1 MPDIFSLCIRLATKH
16 YIYSMIE
23 ELVKIHDKFSV
34 EIKLGFLARKKQ
46 EISDFAVNTWIFIP
60 NSLDINRET
69 YEKTDFYRDLKS
81 NIRLITPVYL
91 LRDIAIRDKEPFSL
105 MEKSFQ
111 DLASEPTRTRIAE
124 YEYHIRMFV
133 SIVKSALRGEINHIL
148 INGIVED
155 SEYLVDEYVENA
167 RKIAENYRHLRR
179 IINVPTISK
188 ELLNYYLFGDEF
200 LSNLIEQY
208 SFKLIDGFNFKTVL
222 QESGRAKL
230 MGLINAE
237 VGYKRDMGHPA
248 VERDSPD
255 RNRDLVFRLSLLKK
269 YAENE
274 LFLTTNKR
282 RDGVWVE
289 QVYLSIAAG
298 LSMVFATAIAFSFQ
312 LKFGNLTMPF
322 FVALVVSYMLKDRI
336 KELARYYFAHKLGRR
351 FFDHR
356 TDVSLSDHNIG
367 WSKESM
373 DFITEAKVPD
383 EVVKVRNRSA
393 ILEADNRNNR
403 EKIILYRKLIRLNR
417 KSLDECS
424 QYPTSG
430 INDIIRFNVSNFIQK
445 MDNPVVPLYIPG
457 ESGGIAIVK
466 GEKMYYINLV
476 IQFKNEAQS
485 EYKRYRI
492 LMNRKGIREIEHF

>member
-1 MPDIFSLCIRLATKH
+1 
-16 YIYSMIE
+16 MIE
-23 ELVKIHDKFSV
+23 DLVKIHDKFSV
-34 EIKLGFLARKKQ
+34 EIKLGFIARKKQ
-46 EISDFAVNTWIFIP
+46 EISDFSVNTWMFIP
-60 NSLDINRET
+60 NSLDINRFT
-69 YEKTDFYRDLKS
+69 YEKSDFYRDLKS

-91 LRDIAIRDKEPFSL
+91 LRDIAIREKEPFIL

-111 DLASEPTRTRIAE
+111 ELASEPTRTRIAE

-133 SIVKSALRGEINHIL
+133 SIAKSSLRGEINHIL
-148 INGIVED
+148 NNGTDED
-155 SEYLVDEYVENA
+155 LLFLVDSYIENV
-167 RKIAENYRHLRR
+167 RTIADNYRQLRR
-179 IINVPTISK
+179 LINVSTISK
-188 ELLNYYLFGDEF
+188 ELMNYYLFGDEF
-200 LSNLIEQY
+200 LSNLLEQH
-208 SFKLIDGFNFKTVL
+208 SFRLLNGLDKYQTLPENIRERLMDLITAEISYK
-222 QESGRAKL
+222 RAK
-230 MGLINAE
+230 GFP
-237 VGYKRDMGHPA
+237 V
-248 VERDSPD
+248 VEKESPD

-274 LFLTTNKR
+274 LFLTINKR

-312 LKFGNLTMPF
+312 QKFGNLTMPF

-336 KELARYYFAHKLGRR
+336 KELSRYYFAHKLGRR

-356 TDVSLSDHNIG
+356 TDITLSDHNIG

-373 DFITEAKVPD
+373 DFVTETKVPAD
-383 EVVKVRNRSA
+383 VLNIRNRSA

-403 EKIILYRKLIRLNR
+403 EKIILYRRLVRLNR

-430 INDIIRFNVSNFIQK
+430 MNDIIRFNVSNFIQK
-445 MDNPVVPLYIPG
+445 MDNPIVPLFIPG
-457 ESGGIAIVK
+457 DNGTIGSVK
-466 GEKMYYINLV
+466 GEKMYYINLI
-476 IQFKNEAQS
+476 IQFRNEGQS

-492 LMNRKGIREIEHF
+492 VMNRKGIREIETF

>member
-1 MPDIFSLCIRLATKH
+1 
-16 YIYSMIE
+16 MIE
-23 ELVKIHDKFSV
+23 DLIKIHDKFSV
-34 EIKLGFLARKKQ
+34 EIKLGFIARKKQ

-60 NSLDINRET
+60 NSLDINRVT

-91 LRDIAIRDKEPFSL
+91 LRDIAISDKPPFAL
-105 MEKSFQ
+105 MAQSFQ

-133 SIVKSALRGEINHIL
+133 SIVKSALREEINHVL
-148 INGIVED
+148 HNGIPD
-155 SEYLVDEYVENA
+155 DLEYLIESYVKNISA
-167 RKIAENYRHLRR
+167 ISENYRNLRR

-188 ELLNYYLFGDEF
+188 ELMNYYLFGDEF
-200 LSNLIEQY
+200 LSNLIEQHT
-208 SFKLIDGFNFKTVL
+208 FKVLDGLGKKAAMPDNIRKSLLDLI
-222 QESGRAKL
+222 
-230 MGLINAE
+230 MAE
-237 VGYKRDMGHPA
+237 VSYKHGKGYPV
-248 VERDSPD
+248 VEKDSPD

-274 LFLTTNKR
+274 LFLTTNKK
-282 RDGVWVE
+282 RDGVWIE

-298 LSMVFATAIAFSFQ
+298 ISMVFATAIAFSFQ
-312 LKFGNLTMPF
+312 QKFGNFTMPF

-356 TDVSLSDHNIG
+356 TDISLSDHIIG

-373 DFITEAKVPD
+373 DFIPEIKVPA

-393 ILEADNRNNR
+393 ILEADNRSNR
-403 EKIILYRKLIRLNR
+403 EKILLYRRLVRLNR

-430 INDIIRFNVSNFIQK
+430 MNDIIRFNVSNFIQK

-457 ESGGIAIVK
+457 ESGSIGIVK

-476 IQFKNEAQS
+476 IQFKNEEQS
-485 EYKRYRI
+485 EFKRYRI
-492 LMNRKGIREIEHF
+492 VLNRKGIREIEKF

>member
-1 MPDIFSLCIRLATKH
+1 
-16 YIYSMIE
+16 MIE
-23 ELVKIHDKFSV
+23 DLVKIHDKFAV
-34 EIKLGFLARKKQ
+34 EIKLGFIARKKQ

-60 NSLDINRET
+60 NSLDVNRVT

-91 LRDIAIRDKEPFSL
+91 LRDIAIRDKAPFAL
-105 MEKSFQ
+105 MENSFQ
-111 DLASEPTRTRIAE
+111 ELASEPTRTRISA

-133 SIVKSALRGEINHIL
+133 SIVKSALREEINHIL
-148 INGIVED
+148 NNGISED
-155 SEYLVDEYVENA
+155 MEYLVDEYVENI
-167 RKIAENYRHLRR
+167 RKVADNYRILRR
-179 IINVPTISK
+179 VINVPTISK
-188 ELLNYYLFGDEF
+188 ELMNYYLFGDEF
-200 LSNLIEQY
+200 LSNLKEQH
-208 SFKLIDGFNFKTVL
+208 SFKLLEGLKKKPQLSESVILKL
-222 QESGRAKL
+222 QD
-230 MGLINAE
+230 LIAAE
-237 VGYKRDMGHPA
+237 VSYKREKGYPV

-282 RDGVWVE
+282 RDGVWIE

-298 LSMVFATAIAFSFQ
+298 ISMVFATAIAFSFQ
-312 LKFGNLTMPF
+312 QKFGNFTMPF

-373 DFITEAKVPD
+373 DFVTETKVPA
-383 EVVKVRNRSA
+383 EVIKVRNRSA
-393 ILEADNRNNR
+393 ILEADNRSNR
-403 EKIILYRKLIRLNR
+403 EKIILYRRLVRLNR

-430 INDIIRFNVSNFIQK
+430 MNDIIRFNVSNFIQK
-445 MDNPVVPLYIPG
+445 MDNPVVPLYYPG
-457 ESGGIAIVK
+457 ETGGIAIVK

-476 IQFKNEAQS
+476 MQFKNEEQS

-492 LMNRKGIREIEHF
+492 VMNRKGIREIEKF